1 MAVDGGVDAEGEEV
15 LMVGCH
21 DAESDDGAVGD
32 GVADVDG
39 VGGKDACWAD
49 FVVDGGVLVEVEGED
64 AFVVADGDDRLQY
77 QDSGSCDY
85 GVLSAEAGM
94 FLQNPVVDFVAAN
107 DIGQLDWIAST
118 VVVPAIEILDMTERV
133 TAKFQVIGI
142 DASAIAAEVECSFA
156 RVRSPTVSVRHEHF
170 GK

>member
-1 MAVDGGVDAEGEEV
+1 VDR
-15 LMVGCH
+15 
-21 DAESDDGAVGD
+21 
-32 GVADVDG
+32 
-39 VGGKDACWAD
+39 
-49 FVVDGGVLVEVEGED
+49 GVLAEVEGED
-64 AFVVADGDDRLQY
+64 AFVVADIDDRLQY

-85 GVLSAEAGM
+85 GVLSTQAGM

-118 VVVPAIEILDMTERV
+118 VVVPAIKILDMTETV
-133 TAKFQVIGI
+133 TAKLQVIGI
-142 DASAIAAEVECSFA
+142 DASTIAAEAECSLP